1 MYAGWCG
8 DPAVEAEIKEQT
20 KATIRVIPD
29 AEFRSS
35 EAPDEVHMDRATG
48 RCGGGVGEGVLTV
61 AAGQALGAVPD
72 PALLLEDAGLVRRE
86 GTLLAGGVSLA
97 QVASEFGTPAYVYNA
112 DVIRRQ
118 FRDLDEALAAV
129 PHRICFAVKAN
140 SNLGVLR
147 VLRDLGAGAD
157 IVSEGEMARALAA
170 GFPSDRIVFS
180 GVGKREEELR
190 SAIAAGIGH
199 VNVESMAELEL
210 LSRLAEGARTPVPLG
225 IRVNPDVTA
234 ETHPYIST
242 GKRGIKFGIPLDQV
256 RPAAKAIRLHPG
268 LELVAI
274 AMHIGS
280 QLTDTQPFAEGA
292 GRLVDLVE
300 AVRADGTTT
309 LRELDVGGGLGIR
322 YHEEVPIP
330 PRDFAAA
337 LIPLVKPTGL
347 TLYLEPGRFLVGALG
362 RPPHAGAFPEALGRE
377 GIRHCRCR
385 HERSRAPE
393 PVPGVPR
400 DSSSGAAGRCAD
412 CGRRRGAGV
421 RDGRLFRPRPR
432 RGAHGARR
440 PGRDPLRRRVRLR
453 DGLQLQHAATS
464 TRGYHR

>member
-1 MYAGWCG
+1 M
-8 DPAVEAEIKEQT
+8 
-20 KATIRVIPD
+20 
-29 AEFRSS
+29 
-35 EAPDEVHMDRATG
+35 HMDRAAG

-190 SAIAAGIGH
+190 AAIAAGIGH

-268 LELVAI
+268 LELVAL

-292 GRLVDLVE
+292 GRLVDLVD

-337 LIPLVKPTGL
+337 LIPLVTPTGL
-347 TLYLEPGRFLVGALG
+347 TLYLEPGRFLVGGSGVLLTRVLFRKHSGGKEFVIVDAGMNDLERPSRYQAYHAILPVERRDGAPIVADVVGPVCETGDFFALDRDVAPMEPG
-362 RPPHAGAFPEALGRE
+362 DLAAILCAGAYGFVMASNYNTRPLPPEV
-377 GIRHCRCR
+377 II
-385 HERSRAPE
+385 
-393 PVPGVPR
+393 
-400 DSSSGAAGRCAD
+400 D
-412 CGRRRGAGV
+412 
-421 RDGRLFRPRPR
+421 DGRAWLSRPRQQV
-432 RGAHGARR
+432 AE
-440 PGRDPLRRRVRLR
+440 LFSSERV
-453 DGLQLQHAATS
+453 TS
-464 TRGYHR
+464 EER